1 MLHLLGRGLS
11 RKVAPEEG
19 LLGGPT
25 VDMQLL
31 VHPAPDLVPKRG
43 LEVGI
48 GKEPIILPV
57 PCLAVR
63 SQTPT
68 LPDLVPDRTLH
79 PRKG

>member
-1 MLHLLGRGLS
+1 MLHLLGRRLL
-11 RKVAPEEG
+11 RKQAPGEG

-43 LEVGI
+43 LEFGI
-48 GKEPIILPV
+48 GKEPVILPV
-57 PCLAVR
+57 PCLAVL

-68 LPDLVPDRTLH
+68 PPDLGPDHTLH